1 MNWWSYVTL
10 IVPVRFFWDSVLLY
24 NNTLGKMV
32 AILFAIFFCNQARFL
47 LCDEY
52 KFCKKSHLF
61 TCSLGALQTDIR
73 KCDLSCGRSLET
85 NVAVLKSRIPSLMTN
100 NSLLV
105 WPECAVTGCYSGWY
119 GAMSSASAT
128 ACVIYATIRHI
139 ACPAD
144 VRSAT

>member
-1 MNWWSYVTL
+1 
-10 IVPVRFFWDSVLLY
+10 
-24 NNTLGKMV
+24 MV
-32 AILFAIFFCNQARFL
+32 AILFAIFFFVTKSDSYYVMNINSA
-47 LCDEY
+47 
-52 KFCKKSHLF
+52 KSHLF